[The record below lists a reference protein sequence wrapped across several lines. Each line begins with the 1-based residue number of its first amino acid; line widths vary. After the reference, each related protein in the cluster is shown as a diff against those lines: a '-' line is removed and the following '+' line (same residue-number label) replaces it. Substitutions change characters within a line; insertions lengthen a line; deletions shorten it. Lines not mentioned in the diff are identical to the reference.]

1 MRAERCAWPRC
12 RSAEIELTYLG
23 RQLCRKH
30 WDRLCEM
37 QDEGRGA
44 DARELLGLAGTGQ
57 PRGSSGPQR
66 NSRPLEDSHASTI
79 CREHPR
85 RSDPRGNR

>member
-23 RQLCRKH
+23 RPLCRKH
-30 WDRLCEM
+30 WDRLCQM

-44 DARELLGLAGTGQ
+44 DARELLGMASAGW
-57 PRGSSGPQR
+57 SSGPSETQR
-66 NSRPLEDSHASTI
+66 NSQPPEDSHESTT
-79 CREHPR
+79 R
-85 RSDPRGNR
+85 